1 MFIRFATIAGEKPR
15 VSAALGFIENS
26 VRPEVEASAGSKG
39 LATLISV
46 DETQVVG
53 ASYWSDDAAME
64 VAEEVVALVRQQA
77 VDLAGGTL
85 RKEEYE
91 IVAFFRRS
99 TPAPGVVA
107 ELARFE
113 LDLAKLNQ
121 LIAIFNDDAIT
132 RLKAAAGFCCAQL
145 FVDREFG
152 HGMVATSWKDESS
165 ARAFKIPAR
174 ELRAQLVQH
183 GSMTVPDSEFY
194 RLTAM

>member
-132 RLKAAAGFCCAQL
+132 RLKAAAGLCCAQL